1 MYFYLK
7 IGGNIDSS
15 NTSPIFFSSLGNF
28 LFLLVFWLNS
38 VSFLLLSSQLIL
50 LASDGFDI
58 SGNEQVNH
66 LVPFLIE
73 WNLTSESHDFSG
85 QHPEN
90 HSDGL
95 WNSVVAWDDNI
106 DEIQWGISVAKSN
119 GWDVNV
125 WSFNDGLSVALWIS
139 NDQESWFLEFFGQLI
154 GKSTWNP
161 SWWWVSGTSGVLTEF
176 IDSSLTV
183 LFSTDN
189 DDFSEVRNW
198 SDKSGGEFDFSVGF
212 INFEDIIS
220 SLVLFLDELFHVV
233 INLVGSEM
241 DLNFII
247 DIR

>member
-1 MYFYLK
+1 MYSYLK

-73 WNLTSESHDFSG
+73 WKLTSESHDYSG

-106 DEIQWGISVAKSN
+106 NEVQWGISVAKSN

-125 WSFNDGLSVALWIS
+125 
-139 NDQESWFLEFFGQLI
+139 
-154 GKSTWNP
+154 
-161 SWWWVSGTSGVLTEF
+161 
-176 IDSSLTV
+176 
-183 LFSTDN
+183 
-189 DDFSEVRNW
+189 
-198 SDKSGGEFDFSVGF
+198 
-212 INFEDIIS
+212 
-220 SLVLFLDELFHVV
+220 
-233 INLVGSEM
+233 
-241 DLNFII
+241 
-247 DIR
+247 